1 MTRRETEWWDTLEI
15 PSSEADP
22 FGLLARIMPHAE
34 EHDYVIYTDG
44 AGCSK
49 GWGANAAVIY
59 CVESKT
65 YDIRISANYGQTV
78 QRNELSAMLD
88 GLFAAVEHKVATFD
102 TSLLDEPPANPLHML
117 SGNDRVTVLWYTDRQ
132 NLAKSLLFNESGSPL
147 NKRSNERDLWMRYT
161 ALAKHVC
168 ITPMHTARNTV
179 PLQGLCDTLCGIAR
193 AALMSAVPLIS
204 ASVPVAVYGGW
215 SEVRPQKAIL

>member
-15 PSSEADP
+15 PSSETDP
-22 FGLLARIMPHAE
+22 FALLARTMPHAE

-44 AGCSK
+44 AGCLK

-59 CVESKT
+59 CVESET
-65 YDIRISANYGQTV
+65 YDIRVSANYGQTV

-102 TSLLDEPPANPLHML
+102 ISLLDEPPANPLAML
-117 SGNDRVTVLWYTDRQ
+117 AGNDRATVLWYTDRQ
-132 NLAKSLLFNESGSPL
+132 NLAKSLLFNERGDPL
-147 NKRSNERDLWMRYT
+147 NKRTTERDLWMRYT
-161 ALAKHVC
+161 YLAKHVC
-168 ITPMHTARNTV
+168 ITPMHTSRNTV

-193 AALMSAVPLIS
+193 AALMSAVPRIS

-215 SEVRPQKAIL
+215 GEVRPQKAIL